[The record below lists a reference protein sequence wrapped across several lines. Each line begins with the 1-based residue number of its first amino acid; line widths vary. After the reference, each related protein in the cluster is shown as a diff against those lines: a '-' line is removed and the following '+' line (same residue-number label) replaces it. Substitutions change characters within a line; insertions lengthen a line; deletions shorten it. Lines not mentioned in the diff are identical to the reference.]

1 MGSTH
6 ISFHCFSVQIVCK
19 SSLHALSALA
29 LKVSLDELCK
39 KAVEQSLA
47 SGRVSQLLLNRA
59 TVLASSYDT
68 AWKKVDLLRRLDAN
82 LEAVKASLQRSQLH
96 IAVFQVQTEVC
107 VHVSDRLHSY
117 PIQRLRWYSSD

>member
-1 MGSTH
+1 M
-6 ISFHCFSVQIVCK
+6 FR
-19 SSLHALSALA
+19 SLMLTCLS

-68 AWKKVDLLRRLDAN
+68 ALKKVDLLRRMDTN
-82 LEAVKASLQRSQLH
+82 LEAAKASLHRSQLH
-96 IAVFQVQTEVC
+96 LAMFEVYTSNPTFMSLRS
-107 VHVSDRLHSY
+107 VAMFLTLNERNAASQINPLHAE
-117 PIQRLRWYSSD
+117 L